1 MTRFFA
7 YFCLLLLYKVSPV
20 PSKFWKALA
29 ALGMVQ
35 MQQEDYAAAAKSFNR
50 ASTCSNKKSAI
61 VLYNAGLCELK
72 LGDKTAARQHLMNAL
87 ELEPGAHATIY
98 FYSIVYD

>member
-1 MTRFFA
+1 MLTFA
-7 YFCLLLLYKVSPV
+7 YYYCIKVSPV

-87 ELEPGAHATIY
+87 ELEPGAHAIY